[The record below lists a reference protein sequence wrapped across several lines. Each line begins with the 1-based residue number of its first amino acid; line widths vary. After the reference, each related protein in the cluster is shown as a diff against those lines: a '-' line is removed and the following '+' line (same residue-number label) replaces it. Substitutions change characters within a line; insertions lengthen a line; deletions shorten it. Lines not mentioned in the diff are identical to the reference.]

1 VLLITA
7 SCCEVMRTEQVDQET
22 ILFTD
27 STKIEEAY
35 LINPP
40 LSSTM
45 MMTQTSMTWSWVLKR
60 WV

>member
-1 VLLITA
+1 LL
-7 SCCEVMRTEQVDQET
+7 
-22 ILFTD
+22 TD
-27 STKIEEAY
+27 STTIGEAY

-45 MMTQTSMTWSWVLKR
+45 MMTQTSMTWSWVLKG